1 MIFHV
6 FNGETVEFSAY
17 QTFDDDDDVDDD
29 WDSDCDEDDDEI
41 WDSVIIVRVIK
52 KIIQAISK
60 DVHNYDQLCH
70 AGVND
75 NDDALPMAP
84 SIYYLFL

>member
-17 QTFDDDDDVDDD
+17 QTFDDDDDDDGEDDDDGDDD

-41 WDSVIIVRVIK
+41 WDSAEMQK
-52 KIIQAISK
+52 AADPADIS
-60 DVHNYDQLCH
+60 V
-70 AGVND
+70 
-75 NDDALPMAP
+75 
-84 SIYYLFL
+84 LFFSSWC